1 MPKPQALSGVG
12 LPGRYP
18 SGSNCAEEASLGYL
32 ENMSERQLA
41 PNCSTMKKR
50 VAVFFGGR
58 SPEHDVSIITGLQA
72 LHAIDQENFSAFPVY
87 VTPRGNWLYG
97 DILRD
102 RRIYLPKD
110 AVLEQLHS
118 VTLDVRPNVDGIGR
132 LLFQTKSGFQRV
144 PAPVAFDVAFLAF
157 HGLFGEDGRI
167 QGLFELANVPYTGMR
182 LSASSICMDKA
193 ATKRALADTG
203 VCVLPSTIIRRPA
216 FGLFPTVSDLK
227 QHVGNLSFPVIV
239 KPVHLG
245 SSIGVAKASTLE
257 EIRAVLPPIFQ
268 LDDEAVIEPFVQ
280 NLVEYNVAVRRDG
293 SEVVTSAIEQPKSS
307 DVLLDFKAKYCSADG
322 IGDGEKIPGTS
333 SQGMLSLT
341 RTINPALDRA
351 IIEKIR
357 TWATICFSLLNG
369 NGAPRIDF
377 ISNSKTGE
385 VWLNEVNPCPGS
397 LGFFL
402 WEVAERPVLFTD
414 FLTSLIVEA
423 LQLHRLAQLPRDPT
437 QPDGRLF
444 KHS

>member
-1 MPKPQALSGVG
+1 
-12 LPGRYP
+12 
-18 SGSNCAEEASLGYL
+18 
-32 ENMSERQLA
+32 
-41 PNCSTMKKR
+41 MKKR

-72 LHAIDQENFSAFPVY
+72 LHAIDQQNFSTFPVY
-87 VTPRGNWLYG
+87 VTPRGDWLYG
-97 DILRD
+97 NILRD
-102 RRIYLPKD
+102 RRVYLPKG
-110 AVLEQLHS
+110 ATLEQLHS

-132 LLFQTKSGFQRV
+132 LLFQSTSGFQRV
-144 PAPVAFDVAFLAF
+144 PPPVAFDVAFLAF

-167 QGLFELANVPYTGMR
+167 QGLFEIANVPYTGMR

-193 ATKRALADTG
+193 ATKRALEDTD

-216 FGLFPTVSDLK
+216 FGFFPTISDL
-227 QHVGNLSFPVIV
+227 QRLLGNLSFPVIV

-245 SSIGVAKASTLE
+245 SSIGVAKASSVE
-257 EIRAVLPPIFQ
+257 EIRAALPPIFQ

-293 SEVVTSAIEQPKSS
+293 NEVVTSAIEQPKSS
-307 DVLLDFKAKYCSADG
+307 DVLLDFRAKYCSSNSD
-322 IGDGEKIPGTS
+322 GDGDKILGTS

-341 RTINPALDRA
+341 RTINPALNST
-351 IIEKIR
+351 IIGRIR
-357 TWATICFSLLNG
+357 KWAVICFSLLNG

-377 ISNSKTGE
+377 ISNSETGE

-402 WEVAERPVLFTD
+402 WEAAEKPVLFTD
-414 FLTSLIVEA
+414 FLTLLIDEA

-437 QPDGRLF
+437 QPGGRLF